1 MWQLSSLSHAS
12 VSLSWTPYGL
22 TKKTRC
28 PLVEDAKSVA
38 CQSQRQS
45 RPQVETNMNLLHCQ
59 MFHSQSK
66 GNCFV
71 KLTYLFVKTIKIS
84 LSEQRFKKLDSLHIN
99 LKPFHKTPCP
109 IFTFHAPSFEIH
121 VTDCDIPSI
130 NEIKKPF
137 PCRYHSPAFY
147 TFISEREEY
156 FPHFVAG
163 QQICLNCCNL
173 LGHIV
178 TDVFKYQW
186 EKIEKM
192 LLGFVKDSYFC
203 GVEILQKID

>member
-1 MWQLSSLSHAS
+1 MSQLSSLSHAS

-71 KLTYLFVKTIKIS
+71 KQTYLFVKTIKIS
-84 LSEQRFKKLDSLHIN
+84 LSEQRFKKFDSLHIN
-99 LKPFHKTPCP
+99 LKPFHKTPRP

-121 VTDCDIPSI
+121 FTDYDIPSI
-130 NEIKKPF
+130 NEIKKTLSTSISLSSIFIHSYPNMKSIF
-137 PCRYHSPAFY
+137 PISLLDNKYVLTAAICWDIWSPMFLNTNGRKFRRCR
-147 TFISEREEY
+147 
-156 FPHFVAG
+156 
-163 QQICLNCCNL
+163 
-173 LGHIV
+173 
-178 TDVFKYQW
+178 
-186 EKIEKM
+186 
-192 LLGFVKDSYFC
+192 
-203 GVEILQKID
+203 